1 MTKLNYLNSTY
12 IFESNAIFVEL
23 KENEK
28 GKAVILDETI
38 FYPQGGGQPAD
49 QGEIISANAIFLVT
63 DVRLDED
70 GTVWHFGEFKNG
82 VFQKGEKVT
91 LKIDKDRRILN
102 AKLHSAGHL
111 LDCAVTKMGIE
122 NLKPTKGFHFP
133 DGPYVEY
140 EGTVENPA
148 ELVPEL
154 EKTINDLIAQDLEI
168 EKIDLSPEEA
178 KEQGVWAPLG
188 KPARIVKF
196 AGFPTCG
203 CGGTHVNPASEI
215 GKVIVRKIKSKKGK
229 TKIAYSVE

>member
-1 MTKLNYLNSTY
+1 MTKLNYLNDTY
-12 IFESNAIFVEL
+12 LFESEVVFVEVR
-23 KENEK
+23 ENEK
-28 GKAVILDETI
+28 GKAVILNETI

-49 QGEIISANAIFLVT
+49 YGEIISTNAVFIVT

-82 VFQKGEKVT
+82 KFEKGEKIT
-91 LKIDKDRRILN
+91 LKIDKNRRILN

-140 EGTVENPA
+140 DGIVENPA
-148 ELVPEL
+148 ELIPEL
-154 EKTINDLIAQDLEI
+154 EKIINDLIRQDLKI
-168 EKIDLSPEEA
+168 EKIDLSPEKA
-178 KEQGVWAPLG
+178 KQQGVWAPPG
-188 KPARIVKF
+188 KLARIVNF

-203 CGGTHVNPASEI
+203 CGGTHVNSASEI
-215 GKVIVRKIKSKKGK
+215 GKITIRRIKSKKGI
-229 TKIAYSVE
+229 TKIAYSVL